1 MDINK
6 EDFEKGCCWHFAQQF
21 GGSDIGPN
29 EAMGENFKKSP
40 YASLVRE
47 AIQNSLDAVDDDS
60 IPVTVCFQFKEIN
73 SNRFPHFFE
82 LKEDVDGCLRYY
94 KDNQNAKDKYG
105 PMSEY
110 LQSLIS
116 YNAMMPY
123 LTVSDFNTKGMDYVE
138 GDTNCPFYAFVQ
150 SVGVTSKGDAAAGGS
165 FGFGKAAYFGVSQ
178 ISTILVSTKT
188 KQGRCVFEGIA
199 SLCTHEKDGVKRTAV
214 GYYDNNNGKPIVEE
228 ENIPKRF
235 LRGESAGT
243 DIHIMGIDA
252 ISKEDIMA
260 EMQDAVLRNFWLSI
274 YRNKLIVRIEEVTK
288 EKSIKHEIKRD
299 NLAGWIE
306 GKFENLVDTNNIS
319 TYNPRPYFDAVRF
332 ADAGKEYRLFE
343 KCLPVLGQVHFYT
356 LRNKEAKDRIS
367 YMRAPLM
374 LIYAKKYP
382 TNYGFYGVFV
392 CDDDQG
398 NEILRKL
405 ENPAHNEWNE
415 NNWQQNGKAVPEA
428 KAAMKERDAFIKECV
443 SELFK
448 TEGNAVLKIAG
459 LENYLY
465 IPTAMEEDEENILNE
480 TEHQEDENN
489 SPFSVQSELSS
500 SKMKQPQLSPSVG
513 KVLIERKAKAR
524 VSSDGNLYSGH
535 SDRASLTKGGGAG
548 SRKLDT
554 RNVLDEKGKSGSYA
568 EPIFVKY
575 RTFAQRKN
583 EAIQHHI
590 IVYSDVEVE
599 NGKIS
604 LVIAGEQED
613 DKINIVYTNKG
624 KAYQNVISSLHFMK
638 GRNEII
644 VRLSDNM
651 KHAIKLEVYESK

>member
-1 MDINK
+1 M
-6 EDFEKGCCWHFAQQF
+6 
-21 GGSDIGPN
+21 
-29 EAMGENFKKSP
+29 
-40 YASLVRE
+40 
-47 AIQNSLDAVDDDS
+47 
-60 IPVTVCFQFKEIN
+60 
-73 SNRFPHFFE
+73 
-82 LKEDVDGCLRYY
+82 
-94 KDNQNAKDKYG
+94 
-105 PMSEY
+105 
-110 LQSLIS
+110 
-116 YNAMMPY
+116 
-123 LTVSDFNTKGMDYVE
+123 
-138 GDTNCPFYAFVQ
+138 
-150 SVGVTSKGDAAAGGS
+150 
-165 FGFGKAAYFGVSQ
+165 
-178 ISTILVSTKT
+178 
-188 KQGRCVFEGIA
+188 
-199 SLCTHEKDGVKRTAV
+199 
-214 GYYDNNNGKPIVEE
+214 
-228 ENIPKRF
+228 
-235 LRGESAGT
+235 
-243 DIHIMGIDA
+243 
-252 ISKEDIMA
+252 
-260 EMQDAVLRNFWLSI
+260 
-274 YRNKLIVRIEEVTK
+274 
-288 EKSIKHEIKRD
+288 
-299 NLAGWIE
+299 
-306 GKFENLVDTNNIS
+306 
-319 TYNPRPYFDAVRF
+319 
-332 ADAGKEYRLFE
+332 
-343 KCLPVLGQVHFYT
+343 
-356 LRNKEAKDRIS
+356 
-367 YMRAPLM
+367 
-374 LIYAKKYP
+374 
-382 TNYGFYGVFV
+382 
-392 CDDDQG
+392 
-398 NEILRKL
+398 